1 MKDYDFALQC
11 YDTALKLDHNDL
23 PVLVNKISSLRKKGN
38 LIEALSNCDSIL
50 ESNPNYNIALYHKE
64 RILLS
69 MKKFEESIVCC
80 NKILKDYPNNAD
92 VQFDKSCNLVMLSR
106 IDEALDNL
114 ENSISQGIQ
123 YKIKAKKSKFF
134 EKLHDNQRFQN
145 LIL

>member
-1 MKDYDFALQC
+1 
-11 YDTALKLDHNDL
+11 
-23 PVLVNKISSLRKKGN
+23 
-38 LIEALSNCDSIL
+38 
-50 ESNPNYNIALYHKE
+50 
-64 RILLS
+64 

-80 NKILKDYPNNAD
+80 NKILKDYPNNGD
-92 VQFDKSCNLVMLSR
+92 VEFDKSCNLVMLSR

-123 YKIKAKKSKFF
+123 YKTKAKKSKFF